1 LGSDNRSGENDTDEQ
16 WDVRGKTD
24 GGGPPD
30 NRRPCDMKHSL
41 VTQESPEPDV
51 TGLVAAEDRHFWFRA
66 RNDVIGMLVK
76 QVISNLPSGYHVLE
90 VGCGTGNVLRVLE
103 TTCTRGTA
111 VGLELSWERLRF
123 ARRRVTGPLVQ
134 GDLHHPPFK
143 TPFDLIGLFDVLE
156 HLPEDVQA
164 LKDLSALLAP
174 QGVLLLSVPAHP
186 RLWSYFDEAS
196 SHYRRYTLDNLGH
209 ALTSAGYRIEYLT
222 QYMASLFPLM
232 WISRKLT
239 VLRRTSTTT
248 RNFEKAWRLAQ
259 QDLTVI
265 PALNEVLS
273 FLLRME
279 VPLLARRYRLP
290 IGTSLLAVAQK
301 E

>member
-1 LGSDNRSGENDTDEQ
+1 
-16 WDVRGKTD
+16 
-24 GGGPPD
+24 
-30 NRRPCDMKHSL
+30 MKPSL
-41 VTQESPEPDV
+41 VTQGSLEPDV
-51 TGLVAAEDRHFWFRA
+51 ARLVAAEDRHFWFCA
-66 RNDVIGMLVK
+66 RNHAIEKLIR
-76 QVISNLPSGYHVLE
+76 QIIANLRSGYHVLE

-103 TTCTRGTA
+103 TTCTRGTV

-123 ARRRVTGPLVQ
+123 ARQRVTTPLVQ
-134 GDLHHPPFK
+134 GDLHRPPFK

-156 HLPEDVQA
+156 HVPEDVRV

-196 SHYRRYTLDNLGH
+196 SHYRRYTLDNLGR

-239 VLRRTSTTT
+239 ARHRAATAAQ
-248 RNFEKAWRLAQ
+248 NFQHAWRLAQ
-259 QDLTVI
+259 HDLSVV
-265 PALNEVLS
+265 PVLNSFLF

-279 VPLLARRYRLP
+279 VPLLVRRYRLP
-290 IGTSLLAVAQK
+290 IGTSLLAVARK
-301 E
+301 G